1 MRYIIR
7 KFVIKSF
14 QKLRKGDWIMVRL
27 KKDSVSPKPPTSEI
41 IIKLQTK
48 ELNAPHGNKI
58 KLEPLLE
65 NMGGILVRAP
75 QELTEKMG
83 IPFMITHAEVKIF
96 DDDGYKKAVAERHI
110 LGTAIGNGGGKFFPE
125 EQDIFINAD
134 AGLRNETGSA
144 CSILGL
150 TPEEDLA
157 TYLKLFEL
165 MVEINL
171 IGYFYHE
178 LTHLNHYLY
187 DSKLFESGKA
197 WNRRKKREQKGEIK
211 KQGYFRDLVDTFA
224 VSRDLAL
231 VEGIA
236 SLVEHRILGDTLHKV
251 SEGRFNYKN
260 TTLNVQERDL
270 SLLEKMHSL
279 LCDPHSLGLW
289 FVRTVGNLVE
299 ENPIKLLIDNPP
311 RTIREL
317 LEPELYARK
326 IGQNQGV

>member
-1 MRYIIR
+1 
-7 KFVIKSF
+7 
-14 QKLRKGDWIMVRL
+14 MVRL

-48 ELNAPHGNKI
+48 EIRGPHGSKI

-65 NMGGILVRAP
+65 GISGILARAP

-96 DDDGYKKAVAERHI
+96 DDEGYKKAVAERRSSR
-110 LGTAIGNGGGKFFPE
+110 TNGGGKFFPE

-150 TPEEDLA
+150 TPEEDPA

-165 MVEINL
+165 MVTINL
-171 IGYFYHE
+171 IGCFYHE

-197 WNRRKKREQKGEIK
+197 WNRRKKREQEGEIK
-211 KQGYFRDLVDTFA
+211 KQGYFRGLVDTFT

-231 VEGIA
+231 TEGIA
-236 SLVEHRILGDTLHKV
+236 SSVEHRILEDILHKF
-251 SEGRFNYKN
+251 SEGRFNYTN
-260 TTLNVQERDL
+260 TKLNVQERDL

-289 FVRTVGNLVE
+289 FVRTVSNLVE

-317 LEPELYARK
+317 LKPELYARE
-326 IGQNQGV
+326 IGQNQGA